1 MPVEVAVVAIFG
13 SVGFYLAAILG
24 IWIVSRARSQRAEI
38 HAQVQQKLI
47 ERFQSAP
54 ELIEFLQSAPGQK
67 FVTGIDAVPRMMTR
81 ERILGGVSKSIIFA
95 TVGIALLLL
104 CINPDIRNEFLLFV
118 GGLTVAIGVGYLIAT
133 FVSLKLGR
141 SMGLINGV
149 HAVTTTE
156 PTTES

>member
-47 ERFQSAP
+47 DRFQSAP

-67 FVTGIDAVPRMMTR
+67 FVSGIDTMPRMMTR
-81 ERILGGVSKSIIFA
+81 ERILGGVSKAIIFS
-95 TVGIALLLL
+95 TIGIGFLAL
-104 CINPDIRNEFLLFV
+104 CINPDIRNEFLEFV
-118 GGLTVAIGVGYLIAT
+118 GAMMVAIGIGYLIAT
-133 FVSLKLGR
+133 FVSIKLGR
-141 SMGLINGV
+141 SMGLINGN
-149 HAVTTTE
+149 HKPAEVT
-156 PTTES
+156 PES